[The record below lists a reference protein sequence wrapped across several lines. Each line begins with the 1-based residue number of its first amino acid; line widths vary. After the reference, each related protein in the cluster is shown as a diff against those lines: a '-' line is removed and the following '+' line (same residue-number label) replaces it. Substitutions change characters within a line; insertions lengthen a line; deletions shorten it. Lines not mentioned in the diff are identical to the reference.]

1 MGSGIAVARERG
13 ELSPAADALV
23 VKAVAA
29 IARILRA
36 LADKLQLE
44 RRGALELPAL
54 LDFPLPGLLGF
65 APWGMAGASRTR
77 RKVLEA
83 ELCEA
88 EQASI
93 EAVKRLGLL
102 LLTTG
107 EQAGGHPTLV

>member
-1 MGSGIAVARERG
+1 M
-13 ELSPAADALV
+13 
-23 VKAVAA
+23 
-29 IARILRA
+29 
-36 LADKLQLE
+36 ADKLQLE

-107 EQAGGHPTLV
+107 KLAGGMPHTCVSDLGKYREGGHPPFE